1 MNSIFQSVT
10 AGLPQHGGD
19 LQSAATEFHIP
30 VKQWLDLSTG
40 INPVTYPVQDIPES
54 VFYQLP
60 YPQKEFIDAIHGY
73 YQQSGFLAVCGTQ
86 SAIQVIP
93 ELLNTQHT
101 FPVLLPSV
109 GYKEHERYWAR
120 AGNLCRHYS
129 AMNADEM
136 IDDIST
142 ALMQNRQQHLVLIN
156 PNNPTGVTLSADQ
169 ILAWAALLEFGA
181 FLIVDEAFIDAT
193 GEHSLLSEPKLPN
206 NCIVLRSF
214 GKFFGLA
221 GLRVGFVFSSKS
233 FRDRLKERLGI
244 WQINGPA
251 QWLATKALTDH
262 AWQHKAMQELN
273 ANAHYSQ
280 RQYQVIVDHFSVQQ
294 VFTTDYFMTVEL
306 TLVQAL
312 DIRRRLGEQGILIR
326 IIPMDQTMALIR
338 MGNINRHDLSACR
351 RLLKMTKALRTQA
364 W

>member
-109 GYKEHERYWAR
+109 GYKEHERYWSR

-142 ALMQNRQQHLVLIN
+142 ALMQNRQQHLVLIW
-156 PNNPTGVTLSADQ
+156 PGCA
-169 ILAWAALLEFGA
+169 LALCFPQSPLE
-181 FLIVDEAFIDAT
+181 IV
-193 GEHSLLSEPKLPN
+193 
-206 NCIVLRSF
+206 
-214 GKFFGLA
+214 
-221 GLRVGFVFSSKS
+221 
-233 FRDRLKERLGI
+233 
-244 WQINGPA
+244 
-251 QWLATKALTDH
+251 
-262 AWQHKAMQELN
+262 
-273 ANAHYSQ
+273 
-280 RQYQVIVDHFSVQQ
+280 
-294 VFTTDYFMTVEL
+294 
-306 TLVQAL
+306 
-312 DIRRRLGEQGILIR
+312 
-326 IIPMDQTMALIR
+326 
-338 MGNINRHDLSACR
+338 
-351 RLLKMTKALRTQA
+351 
-364 W
+364 

>member
-1 MNSIFQSVT
+1 M
-10 AGLPQHGGD
+10 
-19 LQSAATEFHIP
+19 
-30 VKQWLDLSTG
+30 
-40 INPVTYPVQDIPES
+40 
-54 VFYQLP
+54 
-60 YPQKEFIDAIHGY
+60 
-73 YQQSGFLAVCGTQ
+73 
-86 SAIQVIP
+86 
-93 ELLNTQHT
+93 
-101 FPVLLPSV
+101 
-109 GYKEHERYWAR
+109 
-120 AGNLCRHYS
+120 
-129 AMNADEM
+129 
-136 IDDIST
+136 
-142 ALMQNRQQHLVLIN
+142 
-156 PNNPTGVTLSADQ
+156 
-169 ILAWAALLEFGA
+169 
-181 FLIVDEAFIDAT
+181 
-193 GEHSLLSEPKLPN
+193 
-206 NCIVLRSF
+206 
-214 GKFFGLA
+214 A

-273 ANAHYSQ
+273 ANAYYSQ